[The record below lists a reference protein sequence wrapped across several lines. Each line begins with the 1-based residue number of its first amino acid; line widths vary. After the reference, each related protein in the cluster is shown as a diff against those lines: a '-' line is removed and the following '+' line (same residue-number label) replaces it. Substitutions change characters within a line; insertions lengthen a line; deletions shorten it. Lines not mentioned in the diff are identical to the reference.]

1 MSLKT
6 LLFGSKLKVAVT
18 ALVVV
23 AGSVGGASALG
34 VIGVPSVGTVDN
46 SFGPVDDETTVINTD
61 LVVVNPN
68 PIGVRLGDSR
78 IDYTVRMNDVP
89 MASGNKSGLQI
100 GSGNTTLAFSTR
112 MDNSQIP
119 PWWASHVRNNETT
132 VVTIDANVSASL
144 LGQRSTQL
152 TQEREIQ
159 TDLIGQFNSDETR
172 PVSGPDNPLIENPF
186 LYVNATRA
194 QWGTV
199 TDAETPIA
207 MEFDAYNPQTQPYTI
222 TSVGYNVTMNG
233 IPVGDGVTERPY
245 VIEGETTETI
255 ETTPTID
262 NSRLDDWWVSHLEN
276 EQVTDLRI
284 DFYARVE
291 LPTGNTIRVPLDE
304 LTYERTIETD
314 IFGTNGATNET
325 TGDGG
330 TPTPTPTDD
339 EQTPADD
346 GTATPTA
353 SPTGT
358 DTPTATPTDDGGLL

>member
-1 MSLKT
+1 
-6 LLFGSKLKVAVT
+6 
-18 ALVVV
+18 
-23 AGSVGGASALG
+23 
-34 VIGVPSVGTVDN
+34 
-46 SFGPVDDETTVINTD
+46 
-61 LVVVNPN
+61 
-68 PIGVRLGDSR
+68 
-78 IDYTVRMNDVP
+78 
-89 MASGNKSGLQI
+89 
-100 GSGNTTLAFSTR
+100 
-112 MDNSQIP
+112 
-119 PWWASHVRNNETT
+119 
-132 VVTIDANVSASL
+132 
-144 LGQRSTQL
+144 LGQRSTQI

-172 PVSGPDNPLIENPF
+172 PVSGPANPVIENPL

-194 QWGTV
+194 EWGTV

-207 MEFDAYNPQTQPYTI
+207 MESDAYNPQIQPYTI

-255 ETTPTID
+255 ATTPTID

-314 IFGTNGATNET
+314 IFGTKESTNET
-325 TGDGG
+325 TTGEG
-330 TPTPTPTDD
+330 TPTPTPTN
-339 EQTPADD
+339 
-346 GTATPTA
+346 GGNSTPT
-353 SPTGT
+353 PTDSSGDT
-358 DTPTATPTDDGGLL
+358 DTPTATPTATSTDDGGLL